1 VLLADLVDA
10 ANRVAATSKKL
21 QKIGILGELL
31 ARASPQEAVIAG
43 AFLTGGPRQ
52 GRIGIGPALL
62 HQVRPPAAAEA
73 SILLEEVDASL
84 GAIAGVTGSGSGAAR
99 AEMLGALL
107 ARATE
112 AEQDFLRRLL
122 FGELRQGALEGVV
135 AEAVAK
141 AAGIPAAAV
150 RRALMVSGSLG
161 EVAAA
166 AIHGGEAALSA
177 LGVELF
183 RPLQPMLAQTAS
195 TVGEALELLGEASLE
210 AKLDGARVQVHMVKS
225 SQSGV
230 SEVRVFSRRL
240 NDVTVAVP
248 EVVEA
253 VAALPARELILD
265 GEVIALRP
273 DGTPHPFQVT
283 MRRFGRKLD
292 VNGLRGELPL
302 SPFFFD
308 CLWLDGASL
317 LGAPQRER
325 VSALAA
331 LLPPEQ
337 RVERVVTGDPAA
349 AEEFLRATLARGHEG
364 VMAKGLDS
372 PYEAGS
378 RGASWLKIKQAKTLD
393 LVILAVEWGSGRRQG
408 KLSNLHL
415 GARDPEGAIADATYP
430 EAPGWVMLGKTFK
443 GLTDEMLAW
452 QTERLLAL
460 STRRD
465 RHVVYVR
472 PEVVVEIAYNDLQ
485 ESSTYPGG
493 LALRF
498 ARVKGYRH
506 DKRPQDADTI
516 ATVREAYTRATGLP
530 AP

>member
-1 VLLADLVDA
+1 MLLAELVEA
-10 ANRVAATSKKL
+10 ADRVAATSKRL
-21 QKIGILGELL
+21 EKIALLGELL
-31 ARASPQEAVIAG
+31 ARSSPHEAVIAG
-43 AFLTGGPRQ
+43 AFLTGGPRH

-62 HQVRPPAAAEA
+62 HEVRPPPAASA
-73 SILLEEVDASL
+73 SLTLEEVDASL
-84 GAIAGVTGSGSGAAR
+84 GAIGAVSGSGSGAAR
-99 AEMLGALL
+99 AEMLTSLL
-107 ARATE
+107 ARATA

-122 FGELRQGALEGVV
+122 FGELRHGALEGVM
-135 AEAVAK
+135 AEAVAR
-141 AAGIPAAAV
+141 AAGIPSAAV

-161 EVAAA
+161 DVAAA
-166 AIHGGEAALSA
+166 ALHGGEAALAA

-195 TVGEALELLGEASLE
+195 TVDEALSLLGEASLE
-210 AKLDGARVQVHMVKS
+210 AKLDGARVQVHKN
-225 SQSGV
+225 GG
-230 SEVRVFSRRL
+230 EVRVFSRRL
-240 NDVTVAVP
+240 NEVTVAVP

-253 VAALPARELILD
+253 VSALPARELILD

-292 VNGLRGELPL
+292 VDGLRGELPL

-308 CLWLDGASL
+308 LLWLDGQSL

-325 VSALAA
+325 AAALAS
-331 LLPPEQ
+331 LLPAEL
-337 RVERVVTGDPAA
+337 RVERLVTGDAVA

-364 VMAKGLDS
+364 VMAKGLDA

-408 KLSNLHL
+408 WLSNLHL
-415 GARDPEGAIADATYP
+415 GARDPEGEIVDDTYT

-460 STRRD
+460 ATRRD

-485 ESSTYPGG
+485 ASPQYPAG

-498 ARVKGYRH
+498 ARVKGYRP

>member
-1 VLLADLVDA
+1 VLLAELVEA
-10 ANRVAATSKKL
+10 ADRVAATSKRL
-21 QKIGILGELL
+21 EKIGILGELL
-31 ARASPQEAVIAG
+31 RRMSPDEVAIAG

-62 HQVRPPAAAEA
+62 HQVRPPPAAVA
-73 SILLEEVDASL
+73 SLTLEEIDASF
-84 GAIAGVTGSGSGAAR
+84 GAIADVGGSGSGAAR

-107 ARATE
+107 GRATA

-122 FGELRQGALEGVV
+122 FGELRQGALEGVM

-161 EVAAA
+161 DVAAA
-166 AIHGGEAALSA
+166 AIHGGEAALA
-177 LGVELF
+177 GLGVELF
-183 RPLQPMLAQTAS
+183 RPLQPMLAQTAA
-195 TVGEALELLGEASLE
+195 TVEEAVSLLGEASLE
-210 AKLDGARVQVHMVKS
+210 AKLDGARVQMHKA
-225 SQSGV
+225 G

-292 VNGLRGELPL
+292 VDGLRGELPL

-308 CLWLDGASL
+308 CLWRDGASL

-325 VSALAA
+325 AAVLAG
-331 LLPPEQ
+331 LLPPEL
-337 RVERVVTGDPAA
+337 RVERLVTGDAAA

-378 RGASWLKIKQAKTLD
+378 RGASWLKVKQAKTLD

-408 KLSNLHL
+408 WLSNLHL
-415 GARDPEGAIADATYP
+415 GARDPEGVIVDTTYP

-443 GLTDEMLAW
+443 GLTDEMLRW

-460 STRRD
+460 ATRRD

-485 ESSTYPGG
+485 GSPHYPAG

-506 DKRPQDADTI
+506 DKRAEDADTI
-516 ATVREAYTRATGLP
+516 ATVREAYARATGLP
-530 AP
+530 PP